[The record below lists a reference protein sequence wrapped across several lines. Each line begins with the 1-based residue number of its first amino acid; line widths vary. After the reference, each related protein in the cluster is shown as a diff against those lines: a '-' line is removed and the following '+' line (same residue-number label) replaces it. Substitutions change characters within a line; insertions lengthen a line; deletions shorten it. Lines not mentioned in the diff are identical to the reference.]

1 MTSALGLRDRKKAAT
16 RAALSGAAV
25 RLAKEFGLESVTSE
39 AIAAEAGVSTRTFHN
54 YFASKEE
61 AVLHEIELEIQG
73 WVEMLRNR
81 PADEPILDS
90 FEYIAHEVVSAPLG
104 ELEEMCAVPRL
115 LEETPALMA
124 KHVQDNVS
132 RMFGEVIAERTGT
145 NIDRDLYPNLIQVA
159 VGGTMKTVLE
169 LAVSGNA
176 GDRSPQQ
183 LVTEAFALVR
193 NGFPQPATLMSHRS

>member
-1 MTSALGLRDRKKAAT
+1 MTSAIGLRDRKKAAT
-16 RAALSGAAV
+16 RAALSAAAV

-61 AVLHEIELEIQG
+61 AVLHEIELVVQD

-81 PADEPILDS
+81 PAGEPIWDS
-90 FEYIAHEVVSAPLG
+90 LEWLALEVVSAPLS
-104 ELEEMCAVPRL
+104 ELEGMCAVPRL

-124 KHVQDNVS
+124 KRVHDNVS

-145 NIDRDLYPNLIQVA
+145 DIDRDLYPNLLQV
-159 VGGTMKTVLE
+159 VVSGTINTVLE

-176 GDRSPQQ
+176 GDRSPKD
-183 LVTEAFALVR
+183 LVSEAFALVR
-193 NGFPQPATLMSHRS
+193 TGLPQSATPLSHRG